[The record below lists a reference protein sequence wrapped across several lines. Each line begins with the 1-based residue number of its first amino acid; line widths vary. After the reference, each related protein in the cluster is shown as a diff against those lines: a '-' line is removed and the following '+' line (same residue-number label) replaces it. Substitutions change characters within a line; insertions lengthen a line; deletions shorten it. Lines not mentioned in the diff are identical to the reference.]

1 MDDKIRDYF
10 AAGQK
15 IISDDLKRKGIPIS
29 STEDI
34 VRQVSAFVRAF
45 DLLDAQDRGAA
56 ADMWELAE
64 PFIQRTLDSY
74 GLPCVEKFFPNPN
87 KQVAARAVLVKRGH
101 RTKFDYLPI
110 FETYRDRADAILMEA
125 LDDTQ

>member
-1 MDDKIRDYF
+1 MDDRIRDYF

-15 IISDDLKRKGIPIS
+15 IITDDLKRKGIPIS

-45 DLLDAQDRGAA
+45 DLLDARDEDAA

-74 GLPCVEKFFPNPN
+74 GLPELDSFFPNSS
-87 KQVAARAVLVKRGH
+87 KQVAARG
-101 RTKFDYLPI
+101 FDYLTI
-110 FETYRDRADAILMEA
+110 FETYRERADAILREVSNDPNA
-125 LDDTQ
+125 